1 MKARARALPVSVKP
15 QLHDVGRAD
24 ISSKTDFV
32 IVMFVMCVLL
42 VVAGLCAPHVCIH
55 PCAMCVL

>member
-42 VVAGLCAPHVCIH
+42 VVAGLCAP
-55 PCAMCVL
+55 CVLS